1 MRASE
6 PASRPL
12 VTLAG
17 VDLRYGRR
25 SVLQGIDLT
34 IREGDFL
41 GIVGPNGAGKS
52 TLLKALL
59 GLLAPSSGTLT
70 CAGPRRAMRFG
81 YVPQRESIDPVFPM
95 TPGEL
100 VLLGR
105 SAVVGALR
113 WPGRADREA
122 VASALRHV
130 GIEHLADVPFRR
142 LSGGQQQRV
151 LIARALVVDPRILL
165 LDEPTN
171 GMDLESEHA
180 LMELIASFHRE
191 QGLTVVLVSHLLN
204 VVVNYVKSL
213 VLMDGERLLAGPLD
227 EVLTE
232 KNLQQLYP
240 SGVTLARVSG
250 RRVVL
255 AGRG

>member
-1 MRASE
+1 MSSVSATQVSLR
-6 PASRPL
+6 
-12 VTLAG
+12 G

-25 SVLQGIDLT
+25 PVLLGVDLT

-41 GIVGPNGAGKS
+41 GIVGPNGCGKT
-52 TLLKALL
+52 TLFRGIL
-59 GLLAPSSGTLT
+59 GLLRPSRGSVSYSAT
-70 CAGPRRAMRFG
+70 RREMRFG

-95 TPGEL
+95 TAGEI

-105 SAVVGALR
+105 AAVLGPLRRPGA
-113 WPGRADREA
+113 ADRAA
-122 VASALRHV
+122 VTRALGHV
-130 GIEHLADVPFRR
+130 GIADLADAPFRS

-151 LIARALVVDPRILL
+151 LIARALAADPRILL

-180 LMELIASFHRE
+180 LMELIAALHDE

-213 VLMDGERLLAGPLD
+213 VLMDGERLLAGPLE

-232 KNLQQLYP
+232 ENLQRLYP
-240 SGVTLARVSG
+240 SGASLTRVGG

-255 AGRG
+255 AGRP